1 MEKEPQIQ
9 IDKIITEALL
19 EKVKAVCC
27 EAGAA
32 ILDIYNSKKEISVEL
47 KKDDSPI
54 TLADLLAHK
63 ILVKGLKDCIPG
75 TPILSE
81 ESDLPPFEERRAWS
95 LYWLIDPLD
104 GTKEF
109 LSRNGEF
116 TVNVALIFQGYP
128 VLGVVHVPVSG
139 ESYLGGRGI
148 GARKVS
154 NGLVEVGKEQ
164 AVQTEAIAVRQVQAD
179 QEITIVASRR
189 HGAEK
194 VEKIA
199 DALRNTGAS
208 VKVVSV
214 GSSLKF
220 CLIAEGKADLYPRI
234 GPTSEWDTAAA
245 QAILEA
251 AGGSVVDTVLSPLLY
266 NQKENILNTSF
277 YAIGDKNYDWRAVLG
292 EFESL

>member
-1 MEKEPQIQ
+1 MNREPEYQ

-19 EKVKAVCC
+19 EKVKAFCR

-32 ILDIYNSKKEISVEL
+32 ILSIYDSKNEISVEL
-47 KKDDSPI
+47 KKDDTPL
-54 TLADLLAHK
+54 TLADLQAHRV
-63 ILVKGLKDCIPG
+63 LVKGLQDCIPG

-81 ESDLPPFEERRAWS
+81 ESDLPPYDERRTWP

-116 TVNVALIFQGYP
+116 TVNVALIFQGNP

-139 ESYLGGRGI
+139 ETYLGARGI
-148 GARKVS
+148 GAYKVL
-154 NGLVEVGKEQ
+154 NGLP
-164 AVQTEAIAVRQVQAD
+164 EAIAVRQVLAHR
-179 QEITIVASRR
+179 EIAIVASRR

-199 DALRNTGAS
+199 DKLRSTGAS
-208 VKVVSV
+208 VEVVSV

-277 YAIGDKNYDWRAVLG
+277 YAMGDKNYDWRAVLS
-292 EFESL
+292 EFDSL